1 MLAGW
6 FVQWYD
12 YLKVATYPNNSKHAS
27 SIISLVGTGLSNNCT
42 CKALIPD
49 NLS

>member
-12 YLKVATYPNNSKHAS
+12 YLKVAKYPNNSKHAS
-27 SIISLVGTGLSNNCT
+27 SIISLVRTGLSNYFT
-42 CKALIPD
+42 CNALIPD
-49 NLS
+49 T